1 VEDFKML
8 EPLGML
14 TALKALD
21 EHFDAARY
29 DTAVRRKRSKRSNS
43 VRVKTADALHRLA
56 NMIQPHTE
64 PSPRQHT
71 CSPIGA

>member
-1 VEDFKML
+1 ML

-14 TALKALD
+14 AALKAVD

-29 DTAVRRKRSKRSNS
+29 DSAADPPKRRRWRAGAAN
-43 VRVKTADALHRLA
+43 ALYRLA
-56 NMIQPHTE
+56 NMIQPNTE

>member
-1 VEDFKML
+1 ML

-14 TALKALD
+14 SAVRALD

-29 DTAVRRKRSKRSNS
+29 DTPVRRKRRRRSNP
-43 VRVKTADALHRLA
+43 VRVKAADALHRLA
-56 NMIQPHTE
+56 NVIQPHTE